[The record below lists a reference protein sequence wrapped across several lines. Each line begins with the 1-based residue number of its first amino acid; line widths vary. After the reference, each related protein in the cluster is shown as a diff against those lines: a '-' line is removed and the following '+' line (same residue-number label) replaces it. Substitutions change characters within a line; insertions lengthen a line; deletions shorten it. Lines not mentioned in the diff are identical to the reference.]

1 MLKFLVLT
9 ERFMS
14 RTEDQETQ
22 KNMTAKT
29 VIHVNFAVII
39 DANYALAAGLTIK
52 KAFIKKIVA
61 NKSNNM
67 LNYLF
72 CTPATVLSY

>member
-1 MLKFLVLT
+1 
-9 ERFMS
+9 
-14 RTEDQETQ
+14 
-22 KNMTAKT
+22 MTAKT